1 MPNPNN
7 PPLFVLR
14 FMENVHKRFG
24 PILCWPDGE
33 IVPGQ
38 CFTSLDNPVGA
49 LQTVTIKLFVGTG
62 VVDVEYGPL
71 LEEDSRPSDG

>member
-1 MPNPNN
+1 MNNPNT

-14 FMENVHKRFG
+14 FMQNAQGKFG

-62 VVDVEYGPL
+62 VVDVEYSPRM
-71 LEEDSRPSDG
+71 EEDSRPSNG